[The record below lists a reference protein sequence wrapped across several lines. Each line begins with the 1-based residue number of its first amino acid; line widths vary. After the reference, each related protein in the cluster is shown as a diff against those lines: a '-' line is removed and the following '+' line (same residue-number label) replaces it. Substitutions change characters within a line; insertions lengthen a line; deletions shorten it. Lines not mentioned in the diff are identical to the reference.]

1 MKANIIL
8 SIIFCL
14 VIVPSF
20 FSAANES
27 PDLEKGIEL
36 FEAKQYA
43 EAKAI
48 FENLAKI
55 HKRNARISY
64 YLGMSYIA
72 MREYKKAI
80 NSLEEAINLD
90 GKQADYHYALG
101 IAYNR
106 YLHKVGPLKKFGVGK
121 KCKKA
126 FMKAIDLDEKHM
138 ETRINIIIMYLDVP
152 AIAGGSLEKA
162 EKHVQILKQ
171 QYPDMTF
178 SVEGQLATKKK
189 NYKEADKLYRQAVK
203 DNRNPFNVYELAWW
217 LMQCKQFDEANT
229 LFNEYLTMDL
239 SWSDL
244 GDLGKGTVDYNLKLI
259 EEELKEREK
268 KKK

>member
-1 MKANIIL
+1 VKTKIIL

-20 FSAANES
+20 SSAANES

-48 FENLAKI
+48 FENLVKI
-55 HKRNARISY
+55 DQRNASIAY

-72 MREYKKAI
+72 MNEYEKAI
-80 NSLEEAINLD
+80 NSLETAIKLD

-106 YLHKVGPLKKFGVGK
+106 HLHEVGMLRKIGVAKKIK
-121 KCKKA
+121 EAMIKA
-126 FMKAIDLDEKHM
+126 VNLDETHM
-138 ETRINIIIMYLDVP
+138 EARIFLIIIYIEAP
-152 AIAGGSLEKA
+152 AILGGSLEQA
-162 EKHVQILKQ
+162 EKHLQILKQ
-171 QYPDMTF
+171 QYPDITF
-178 SVEGQLATKKK
+178 SVEGKIAAKKK

-217 LMQCKQFDEANT
+217 LQQNIQIEEAVT
-229 LFNEYLTMDL
+229 LYNEYLTMDL

-244 GDLGKGTVDYNLKLI
+244 DKGAAYYNLKFI
-259 EEELKEREK
+259 DEKIKEALEK

>member
-1 MKANIIL
+1 MKTKIIL
-8 SIIFCL
+8 SSIFCL

-20 FSAANES
+20 FFAANEP
-27 PDLEKGIEL
+27 PDLEKDIKL

-48 FENLAKI
+48 FENLAKK
-55 HKRNARISY
+55 HQRNASISY

-90 GKQADYHYALG
+90 GEQADYHYALG
-101 IAYNR
+101 IACKY
-106 YLHKVGPLKKFGVGK
+106 YLSKVGTLKKIGVGK

-126 FMKAIDLDEKHM
+126 FIKAIDLDEKHM
-138 ETRINIIIMYLDVP
+138 EARINIINMYLGLP
-152 AIAGGSLEKA
+152 GFLGGSLEEA

-178 SVEGQLATKKK
+178 SVEGQLSAKKK

-203 DNRNPFNVYELAWW
+203 DNRNPINVYELACW
-217 LMQCKQFDEANT
+217 LRQSKQFDEAIT

-239 SWSDL
+239 SWSDF
-244 GDLGKGTVDYNLKLI
+244 GKGAIDYNLKLI
-259 EEELKEREK
+259 EEERN
-268 KKK
+268 

>member
-1 MKANIIL
+1 MKAKIIL

-20 FSAANES
+20 CSAANES
-27 PDLEKGIEL
+27 PDLEKGIKL
-36 FEAKQYA
+36 FKAKQYA
-43 EAKAI
+43 EAKAV

-55 HKRNARISY
+55 HQRNATISY

-72 MREYKKAI
+72 MRENKKAI
-80 NSLEEAINLD
+80 NSLEEATNLD
-90 GKQADYHYALG
+90 GKQVDYHYALG
-101 IAYNR
+101 IAYNCH
-106 YLHKVGPLKKFGVGK
+106 LHEVGIFKKFGVGK

-126 FMKAIDLDEKHM
+126 FMKAVELDEKHM
-138 ETRINIIIMYLDVP
+138 EARINLIIGYIDVP

-162 EKHVQILKQ
+162 EKHIQILKR

-178 SVEGQLATKKK
+178 SVEGQLAAKKK
-189 NYKEADKLYRQAVK
+189 NYKEADRLYRQAVK
-203 DNRNPFNVYELAWW
+203 NNRNPSNVFELALW
-217 LMQCKQFDEANT
+217 LLHCKQLDEANP

-239 SWSDL
+239 SWSDI
-244 GDLGKGTVDYNLKLI
+244 GNPDVDYGLKLL